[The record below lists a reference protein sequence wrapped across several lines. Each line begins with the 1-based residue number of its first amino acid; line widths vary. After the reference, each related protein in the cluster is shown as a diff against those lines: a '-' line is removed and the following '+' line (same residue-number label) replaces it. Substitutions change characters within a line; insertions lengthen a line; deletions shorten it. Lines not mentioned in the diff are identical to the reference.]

1 MFVSRFALA
10 AAGALMISG
19 CAPAP
24 WQRPANHP
32 ADPAQDAGVVQPIS
46 ALERYRA
53 SGKAA
58 EKPQPPPAKPA
69 PHEHGHGED
78 TR

>member
-1 MFVSRFALA
+1 
-10 AAGALMISG
+10 MISG

-53 SGKAA
+53 SDKAA
-58 EKPQPPPAKPA
+58 EKPQPPPERK
-69 PHEHGHGED
+69 PHEHEQGED
-78 TR
+78 NP